1 MGMLDKAKS
10 MLMKNSDKA
19 KGAVDKAGDL
29 IDKKTGGKYASQV
42 DSVQEQGQGHARQGG
57 DRLAHASAAATPPA
71 EGEGKDIA

>member
-1 MGMLDKAKS
+1 

-42 DSVQEQGQGHARQGG
+42 DSVQDKAKDMLDKDAAPPASRCHASGRGRRQGH
-57 DRLAHASAAATPPA
+57 RLT
-71 EGEGKDIA
+71 

>member
-1 MGMLDKAKS
+1 MGMFDKAKS

-42 DSVQEQGQGHARQGG
+42 DSVQEQAK
-57 DRLAHASAAATPPA
+57 DMLDKEAAPPASPAAPA